1 MFSKEKNSM
10 ETIMNAVNTVSEIHH
25 LGEYV
30 TGQNEGRK
38 DEAITGNDLYNF
50 AVQTDANFMT
60 VRGDIRNMDIVMN
73 SDFKLVRMEMASGF
87 AAVDA
92 QFDGVDNEFKLVRM
106 EMASGF
112 AAVDA
117 RFDGVDAQFAAIDAR
132 FVAVDAE
139 FKVVRA
145 EMREGFAKLPITITV
160 WVCSTMIALIGLVA
174 TVAAIVINQIK

>member
-1 MFSKEKNSM
+1 
-10 ETIMNAVNTVSEIHH
+10 MNAVNTVSETHH

-38 DEAITGNDLYNF
+38 DQAITGNDLYNF
-50 AVQTDANFMT
+50 GVQTDANFMT
-60 VRGDIRNMDIVMN
+60 VRGDIRNMGTVMN
-73 SDFKLVRMEMASGF
+73 SEFKL
-87 AAVDA
+87 
-92 QFDGVDNEFKLVRM
+92 VDNEFKLVRM
-106 EMASGF
+106 EMASG
-112 AAVDA
+112 
-117 RFDGVDAQFAAIDAR
+117 FAAIDAR

>member
-1 MFSKEKNSM
+1 
-10 ETIMNAVNTVSEIHH
+10 MNAVNTVSETHH

-60 VRGDIRNMDIVMN
+60 VRGDIRNMGTVMN
-73 SDFKLVRMEMASGF
+73 SEIKL
-87 AAVDA
+87 
-92 QFDGVDNEFKLVRM
+92 VDNEFKLVRM
-106 EMASGF
+106 EMASG
-112 AAVDA
+112 
-117 RFDGVDAQFAAIDAR
+117 FAAIDAR

>member
-1 MFSKEKNSM
+1 M
-10 ETIMNAVNTVSEIHH
+10 
-25 LGEYV
+25 

-38 DEAITGNDLYNF
+38 DQPITGNDLYNF

-60 VRGDIRNMDIVMN
+60 VRGDIRNIGTVMN
-73 SDFKLVRMEMASGF
+73 SEFK
-87 AAVDA
+87 
-92 QFDGVDNEFKLVRM
+92 GVYNEFKGVYNEFKGVYSEFKLVRM
-106 EMASGF
+106 EVASGF
-112 AAVDA
+112 VAVDA
-117 RFDGVDAQFAAIDAR
+117 RFVAIDARFVAIDARFVAIDAR

-174 TVAAIVINQIK
+174 TVAAVVINQIK

>member
-1 MFSKEKNSM
+1 
-10 ETIMNAVNTVSEIHH
+10 MNAVNTVSEIHH

-38 DEAITGNDLYNF
+38 DQAITGNDLYNF
-50 AVQTDANFMT
+50 GVQTDANFMT
-60 VRGDIRNMDIVMN
+60 VRGDIRNMGTVMN
-73 SDFKLVRMEMASGF
+73 SEFKLVDNEF
-87 AAVDA
+87 K
-92 QFDGVDNEFKLVRM
+92 GVYNEFKGVYNEFKLVRM

-117 RFDGVDAQFAAIDAR
+117 RFAAVDAR

>member
-1 MFSKEKNSM
+1 
-10 ETIMNAVNTVSEIHH
+10 MNAVNTVSEIHH

-38 DEAITGNDLYNF
+38 DQVITGNDLYNF

-60 VRGDIRNMDIVMN
+60 VRGEIRNMGTVMN
-73 SDFKLVRMEMASGF
+73 SEFKL
-87 AAVDA
+87 
-92 QFDGVDNEFKLVRM
+92 VDNEFKLVRM
-106 EMASGF
+106 EMASG
-112 AAVDA
+112 
-117 RFDGVDAQFAAIDAR
+117 FAAIDAR

-174 TVAAIVINQIK
+174 TVAAVVINQIK

>member
-10 ETIMNAVNTVSEIHH
+10 EVTMNAVNTVSETHH

-60 VRGDIRNMDIVMN
+60 VRGDIRNIGTVMN
-73 SDFKLVRMEMASGF
+73 SEFKLVDNEFKVVRMEMAS
-87 AAVDA
+87 
-92 QFDGVDNEFKLVRM
+92 ESKLLRM

-117 RFDGVDAQFAAIDAR
+117 RFVAVDAR

-139 FKVVRA
+139 FKAVRA

-174 TVAAIVINQIK
+174 TVAVVVINQIK

>member
-1 MFSKEKNSM
+1 
-10 ETIMNAVNTVSEIHH
+10 MNAVNTVSETHH

-60 VRGDIRNMDIVMN
+60 VRGDIRNIGTVMN
-73 SDFKLVRMEMASGF
+73 SEFKLVDNEFKVVRMEMAS
-87 AAVDA
+87 
-92 QFDGVDNEFKLVRM
+92 ESKLLRMEMASESKLLRM

-117 RFDGVDAQFAAIDAR
+117 RFVAVDAR

-139 FKVVRA
+139 FKAVRA

-174 TVAAIVINQIK
+174 TVAVVVINQIK

>member
-1 MFSKEKNSM
+1 
-10 ETIMNAVNTVSEIHH
+10 MNAVNTVSDIHH

-30 TGQNEGRK
+30 TEQNKGRK

-60 VRGDIRNMDIVMN
+60 VRGDIRNIGTVMN
-73 SDFKLVRMEMASGF
+73 SEFKLVDNEFKVVRMEMAS
-87 AAVDA
+87 
-92 QFDGVDNEFKLVRM
+92 ESKLLRMEMASESKLLRM

-117 RFDGVDAQFAAIDAR
+117 RFVAVDAR

-139 FKVVRA
+139 FKAVRA

-174 TVAAIVINQIK
+174 TVAVVVINQIK